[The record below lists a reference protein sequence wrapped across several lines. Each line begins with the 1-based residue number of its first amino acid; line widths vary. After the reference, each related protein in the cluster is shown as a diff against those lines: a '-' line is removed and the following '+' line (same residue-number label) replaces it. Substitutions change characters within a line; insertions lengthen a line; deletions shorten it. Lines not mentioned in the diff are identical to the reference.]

1 MYTGYRDGR
10 IVRFNA
16 DGMHEEFVDT
26 GGFPLGM
33 RFDSDGNLI
42 VADADK
48 PFVRKL
54 LGALPPSR
62 LTPSGSRAFV
72 LGLDSDGEV
81 IYNLQGPNSEFST
94 TTSAVRNGKRLY
106 ICSLTADAVGV
117 LELP

>member
-1 MYTGYRDGR
+1 MDASCVSMQMGCTRSSSTPGAFRSAC
-10 IVRFNA
+10 VS
-16 DGMHEEFVDT
+16 T
-26 GGFPLGM
+26 C
-33 RFDSDGNLI
+33 DGNLI

-62 LTPSGSRAFV
+62 LTPSGTHAFV
-72 LGLDSDGEV
+72 LGLDSDGNV
-81 IYNLQGPNSEFST
+81 IHNLQDPNSEFST